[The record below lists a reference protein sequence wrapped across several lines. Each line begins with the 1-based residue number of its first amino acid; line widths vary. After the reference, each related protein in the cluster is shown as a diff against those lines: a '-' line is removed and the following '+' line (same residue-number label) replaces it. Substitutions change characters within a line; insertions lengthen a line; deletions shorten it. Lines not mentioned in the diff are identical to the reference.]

1 MIKILLI
8 IIALIYVLSPYD
20 IFPDFV
26 IGWGWLDDLILI
38 GLVWRFLKTLSQKQF
53 DTRRFYYRDRKSFE
67 SERDKGFSEKKASGG
82 DSRFEE
88 TGKIKD
94 PYTVLDVSRDA
105 SPEEIKKAYK
115 QLANKYHPDK
125 VLHLGEEFRKLA
137 EERFKEIQEAY
148 RELMPK

>member
-1 MIKILLI
+1 MR
-8 IIALIYVLSPYD
+8 YWGELSA
-20 IFPDFV
+20 
-26 IGWGWLDDLILI
+26 GA
-38 GLVWRFLKTLSQKQF
+38 F
-53 DTRRFYYRDRKSFE
+53 DARSFYYQGRKSFE
-67 SERDKGFSEKKASGG
+67 SERDQGFSEKKAPGG
-82 DSRFEE
+82 DSRFEA
-88 TGKIKD
+88 TRKAKD
-94 PYTVLDVSRDA
+94 PYAVLDVSRDA